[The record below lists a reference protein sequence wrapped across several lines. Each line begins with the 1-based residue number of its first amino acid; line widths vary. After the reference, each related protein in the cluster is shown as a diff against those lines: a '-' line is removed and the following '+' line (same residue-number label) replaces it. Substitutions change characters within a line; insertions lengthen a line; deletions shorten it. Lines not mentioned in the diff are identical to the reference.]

1 MYITLFDQAHS
12 VTYGVSKTTALDQR
26 DGTYS
31 IFEMLICKMPL
42 AKDVSLSDAKMILG
56 RRVDTE
62 VKRFKSASSSLNYR
76 HTKCTCLSLISISSA
91 DPQGYSAANR
101 TSLAHERGIESYSF
115 IR

>member
-12 VTYGVSKTTALDQR
+12 VTYGMSNRTARDQR

-42 AKDVSLSDAKMILG
+42 AKDVSLSDASMILG

-62 VKRFKSASSSLNYR
+62 VKRFKSGSSSLNCR
-76 HTKCTCLSLISISSA
+76 HTWCTCLSLI
-91 DPQGYSAANR
+91 YF
-101 TSLAHERGIESYSF
+101 SF
-115 IR
+115 AGLQ